1 MAAPDSPVIGI
12 DLGTTYSCVGIFRNG
27 HVEIILNDHGNRTTP
42 SCVGFDERQRLI
54 GEAAKNMMAV
64 NPTNTVYGAKR
75 LIGRQLNDPA
85 VRSDLKNF
93 PFNVIDYRGK
103 ESIKFQSPRKKI

>member
-1 MAAPDSPVIGI
+1 MADSDSPVIGI
-12 DLGTTYSCVGIFRNG
+12 DLGTSYSCVGVFQNG
-27 HVEIILNDHGNRTTP
+27 RVEIISNDHGNRTTP
-42 SCVGFDERQRLI
+42 SCVVFDESQRLI

-93 PFNVIDYRGK
+93 PFNVTDYKGK
-103 ESIKFQSPRKKI
+103 E